1 MLDMVN
7 VGLRTLMC
15 LGFILFVVRPMLMG
29 MFSRETDRLGIEQA
43 AELAVMA
50 AFKNQFDWRSRL
62 NGNIIVIAGM
72 SEKTTLVFS
81 VSSFPKRHTFRVS
94 MRQLASSRKVLKL
107 SDERW
112 LGKRVFRFR
121 SQRTWFR

>member
-50 AFKNQFDWRSRL
+50 AFKNQFDLVL
-62 NGNIIVIAGM
+62 N
-72 SEKTTLVFS
+72 T
-81 VSSFPKRHTFRVS
+81 PPPHHTFVRGHA
-94 MRQLASSRKVLKL
+94 RAPRGAPRYCGPRARAFAAQ
-107 SDERW
+107 
-112 LGKRVFRFR
+112 
-121 SQRTWFR
+121 T